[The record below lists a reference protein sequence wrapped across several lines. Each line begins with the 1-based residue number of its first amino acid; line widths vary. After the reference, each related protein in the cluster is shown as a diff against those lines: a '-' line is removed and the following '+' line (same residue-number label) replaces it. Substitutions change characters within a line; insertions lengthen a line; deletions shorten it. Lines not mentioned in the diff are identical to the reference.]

1 MTMPS
6 FPLRTEQD
14 RARAIG
20 ILQKV
25 PLDKKFTWSLKEEV
39 RSDPQNRRFWA
50 MLRDISAQVVWYGR
64 KLDSES
70 WKHVFSAALEQQ
82 QTVPGINGG
91 FVVMGVSTRNK
102 SKAWFSDMFQL
113 MEAFG
118 AEHGVKFTTAD
129 HWGFGE

>member
-1 MTMPS
+1 VTMPA

-14 RARAIG
+14 RSRAIA

-25 PLDKKFTWSLKEEV
+25 PLDKKFTWTLKEEV
-39 RSDPQNRRFWA
+39 RSDPQNRRMWA
-50 MLRDISAQVVWYGR
+50 MLRDISAQVVWYGQ

-102 SKAWFSDMFQL
+102 SKAWFGEMFDL

-129 HWGFGE
+129 HWGFEK

>member
-20 ILQKV
+20 ILKKV

-118 AEHGVKFTTAD
+118 AEHGVKFTTQD
-129 HWGFGE
+129 YWGFAE

>member
-14 RARAIG
+14 RARAIE
-20 ILQKV
+20 ILRKV

-39 RSDPQNRRFWA
+39 RSDPQNRRMWA

-129 HWGFGE
+129 RWGFGE

>member
-1 MTMPS
+1 MSMPS

-20 ILQKV
+20 ILQQV
-25 PLDKKFTWSLKEEV
+25 PLDKKFTWTLKEEV
-39 RSDPQNRRFWA
+39 RSDPQNRRMWA
-50 MLRDISAQVVWYGR
+50 MLRDISAQVVWYGQ

-118 AEHGVKFTTAD
+118 AEHGVKFTTSD
-129 HWGFGE
+129 NWGFS